1 MVQDEEVEEE
11 EEDMEVAQIFNNAK
25 VKHHKIMTG
34 MYIMYNVMHVI
45 HVREVRDTLY
55 ECNGLNNTHVR
66 EVRDTSMYL

>member
-1 MVQDEEVEEE
+1 MVQDEEVEEG

-34 MYIMYNVMHVI
+34 MYTMYNVMHVI

-55 ECNGLNNTHVR
+55 KCNALNSMHVG
-66 EVRDTSMYL
+66 EVGDTSMYL